1 MSNLATCELISVG
14 TEILLGDI
22 LNTDAQFL
30 SQELAKLG
38 ISVMHQSTV
47 GDNAG
52 RLLSLLK
59 EAAKRSDIIILSGG
73 LGPTP
78 DDITKEVCCEF
89 FGKEM
94 YLHEESLEKMKRFF
108 AERKREMPENN
119 VKQAMLPI
127 GCTVFVN
134 NNGTAPG
141 LAMEKDGVHLL
152 LLPGPPRELKA
163 MFFESA
169 MPYLKQFSDKVI
181 ISHNVR
187 TFGIGESAM
196 AEKVSDLLN
205 LQNPTV
211 APYAKDGEAL
221 LRVTAM
227 ADSEEQAEEMC
238 RPVIEEIKQRLGDVV
253 YGIDYACIEEAVVEL
268 LREKNLK
275 VATAESC
282 TGGFIAKRITNVSGS
297 SEIFECG
304 IVSYSNRIKNEI
316 LGVNSDDLEEYGAVS
331 ETVARQMAEGA
342 VKVSGA
348 DIAVSVTGIAGPNG
362 DGSGKPV
369 GLSYI
374 GLADKNNSWVK
385 ELNTGRTDREYNRYV
400 NASNALNMIRMYI
413 RNEK

>member
-1 MSNLATCELISVG
+1 MATCELISVG

-52 RLLSLLK
+52 RLMSLLK
-59 EAAKRSDIIILSGG
+59 TATQRSDIIILSGG

-89 FGKEM
+89 FGREM
-94 YLHEESLEKMKRFF
+94 YLHTESLEKMKTFF
-108 AERKREMPENN
+108 AQRGREMPESN
-119 VKQAMLPI
+119 VKQAMLPV

-141 LAMEKDGVHLL
+141 LAMEQNGTHLL

-163 MFFESA
+163 MYFESA
-169 MPYLKQFSDKVI
+169 LPYLKQFSDKVI

-187 TFGIGESAM
+187 TFGIGESSM
-196 AEKVSDLLN
+196 AEKVSDLLEMT
-205 LQNPTV
+205 NPTV

-227 ADSEEQAEEMC
+227 ADSEEQAEELC
-238 RPVIEEIKQRLGDVV
+238 RPVIEEIKVRLGDTV
-253 YGIDYACIEEAVVEL
+253 YGIDYTCIEEAVVDL
-268 LREKNLK
+268 LKKNGIK
-275 VATAESC
+275 IATAESC

-297 SEIFECG
+297 SDVIECG
-304 IVSYSNRIKNEI
+304 IVSYSDRIKNKI
-316 LGVNSDDLEEYGAVS
+316 LGVSADDLRKYGAVS
-331 ETVARQMAEGA
+331 ETVARQMAQGA
-342 VKVSGA
+342 VKVSDA
-348 DIAVSVTGIAGPNG
+348 DIAVSVTGIAGPSG
-362 DGSGKPV
+362 DGSDKPV

-374 GLADKNNSWVK
+374 GLADRENSWVI

-400 NASNALNMIRMYI
+400 NASTALNMIRKYI
-413 RNEK
+413 NKTL